1 MGLCPFHNERTPSFS
16 VNAQRNF
23 CYCFSCKK
31 GGSPIN
37 FIMEKEGMSYHDALL
52 YLAKR
57 YGIKVEEKELTDEER
72 EQQNMRD
79 AMFAANE
86 WAMNKMAE
94 DLKNTEE
101 GRDVGLQYFYQRGLT
116 EEAITQFR
124 LGYSIDKQ
132 THLSEAAVKSGYDIN
147 TLKELGLVGT
157 SQRGQDYDRFR
168 GRVIFPVMNS
178 AGKVVAFGGRDLK
191 GGIAKYINSPESSI
205 YKKSNELYGIFQA
218 RSAIVK
224 ENKCY
229 LVEGYL
235 DVIGMW
241 QAGLKNVVAS
251 SGTALTDNQINLI
264 HRFTPNVTLIYD
276 GDGAGIKAAM
286 RGIDMLLT
294 HGMDVKVL
302 LLPDGHDPDSFAKA
316 HTPDEFQ
323 KYVKQNETDI
333 LKFKAKILTGNLS
346 NDPQQRIEAVRSMVE
361 SLACIS
367 DKIKLDVYIQE
378 CSSLLGVAEATIAE
392 SVKELKRK
400 KSSASRLRNIDQPEV
415 GSDVN
420 IAQLQPSSSVQTQQG
435 PEALQS
441 ATTAKEPAKTYPMLP
456 LEKNVLQYCLK
467 YGYMNFCTTADVND
481 NEIDVNVIDYIADEL
496 SGDNLEFSV
505 EIYARIFNIL
515 LEMKDEFRA
524 HLDARIIDIDK
535 ELAEKEKKGLDEI
548 ASKDLDMKGI
558 LREESRLKEEI
569 DILRN
574 ELIASFSREYPARE
588 LASHEDPEIRR
599 LVIELIKEK
608 HQLSNIFNK
617 DSEQHETIEQKL
629 SVMLPRAME
638 EWKSELVGE
647 SLNKIIKRIDE
658 ASRNG
663 DVELVSKLQQDM
675 ITLHR
680 IRAQMAKNIG
690 DRILGKH

>member
-147 TLKELGLVGT
+147 TLKDLGLVGT

-400 KSSASRLRNIDQPEV
+400 KSSASRLRNINQPVV

-420 IAQLQPSSSVQTQQG
+420 IAQLQPGSSVQTQLG

>member
-378 CSSLLGVAEATIAE
+378 CSSLLF
-392 SVKELKRK
+392 
-400 KSSASRLRNIDQPEV
+400 V
-415 GSDVN
+415 G
-420 IAQLQPSSSVQTQQG
+420 A
-435 PEALQS
+435 
-441 ATTAKEPAKTYPMLP
+441 
-456 LEKNVLQYCLK
+456 
-467 YGYMNFCTTADVND
+467 
-481 NEIDVNVIDYIADEL
+481 
-496 SGDNLEFSV
+496 
-505 EIYARIFNIL
+505 
-515 LEMKDEFRA
+515 
-524 HLDARIIDIDK
+524 
-535 ELAEKEKKGLDEI
+535 
-548 ASKDLDMKGI
+548 
-558 LREESRLKEEI
+558 
-569 DILRN
+569 
-574 ELIASFSREYPARE
+574 
-588 LASHEDPEIRR
+588 
-599 LVIELIKEK
+599 
-608 HQLSNIFNK
+608 
-617 DSEQHETIEQKL
+617 
-629 SVMLPRAME
+629 
-638 EWKSELVGE
+638 
-647 SLNKIIKRIDE
+647 
-658 ASRNG
+658 
-663 DVELVSKLQQDM
+663 
-675 ITLHR
+675 
-680 IRAQMAKNIG
+680 
-690 DRILGKH
+690 

>member
-168 GRVIFPVMNS
+168 GRVIFPIMNS

-400 KSSASRLRNIDQPEV
+400 KSSASRLRNINQPEV

-441 ATTAKEPAKTYPMLP
+441 ASTAKEPAKTYPMLP

>member
-52 YLAKR
+52 HLAKR

-101 GRDVGLQYFYQRGLT
+101 GRNVGLQYFYQRGLT

-132 THLSEAAVKSGYDIN
+132 THLSEAALKSGYDIN
-147 TLKELGLVGT
+147 ILKELGLVGT

-218 RSAIVK
+218 RSTIVK

-264 HRFTPNVTLIYD
+264 RRFTPNVTLIYD
-276 GDGAGIKAAM
+276 GDAAGIKAAL

-323 KYVKQNETDI
+323 KYVEENETDI

-346 NDPQQRIEAVRSMVE
+346 NDPQQRIEAVKSMVE

-378 CSSLLGVAEATIAE
+378 CSALLGVAETTIAE

-400 KSSASRLRNIDQPEV
+400 KSSASRLNNTEQHAEGVELNIT
-415 GSDVN
+415 
-420 IAQLQPSSSVQTQQG
+420 QLQSGLNVQKQG
-435 PEALQS
+435 PDTLQS
-441 ATTAKEPAKTYPMLP
+441 PTAAKEPDKTYPMLP
-456 LEKNVLQYCLK
+456 LEKNVLQYCLR
-467 YGYMNFCTTADVND
+467 YGYMNFCTTADLND

-558 LREESRLKEEI
+558 MREEALLKDEI

-617 DSEQHETIEQKL
+617 DSEQQETIEQKL

-647 SLNKIIKRIDE
+647 SLNKIIKSIDE

-663 DVELVSKLQQDM
+663 DVELVRKLQQDM
-675 ITLHR
+675 MTLHR